1 MSRGRKALRKYI
13 VGLLAVVMAVSLVPT
28 NRIRAAEP
36 DEQAESVVDLS
47 NIELLSKNGVVPK
60 YIAGGKTEWE
70 LTVTNK
76 NSSGD
81 IQDIVVKPELGDM
94 VENWPFQIEQQEYEQ
109 SIPVLTA
116 NETKEISFAFTQRE
130 DVPTKPYMISFSIY
144 VKGSPVKTQKLYVN
158 TTAKEQE
165 SNKNEDTQ
173 TDDNMLQDGMA
184 DFGGISNGEA
194 VYSGGGGGSDSTSVP
209 RVIVTGFT
217 TNPAEVRAG
226 SDFTLTVHLK
236 NTSKASRVQN
246 MLFDLQAPTEGAD
259 EQTMA
264 PAFLPS
270 SGSSSIYLEGID
282 ADGAADIAI
291 NLNAKSDLLQ
301 KPYSIDLSMKYED
314 GAGAQVEAASS
325 ISIPVKQDARF
336 ELSEFEISPESI
348 AVGEEANI
356 MCNLYN
362 LGRIKLYNVK
372 AVFEGACI
380 EKEEVFL
387 GNVDSGATASIDA
400 MLEGKKATE
409 GPAKVNMTLSYED
422 EAGKRSESK
431 KEFQIMVTDV
441 VEDDMMPMM
450 EEMEEEGSFPMIP
463 AAIVSVLVIVI
474 AAIVFIVKRNKK
486 KRMKNEEEALLDE
499 LDGPSEDEW
508 Q

>member
-1 MSRGRKALRKYI
+1 MNSKRRYIKKYI
-13 VGLLAVVMAVSLVPT
+13 VGIMAAVMA
-28 NRIRAAEP
+28 AALIPAENAKAETM
-36 DEQAESVVDLS
+36 DTQAEDAVDLS
-47 NIELLSKNGVVPK
+47 NIELRSKNGVVPQ
-60 YIAGGKTEWE
+60 YTAGSKTEWK

-76 NSSGD
+76 NSNGD
-81 IQDIVVKPELGDM
+81 IEDIVVKPELGDTI
-94 VENWPFQIEQQEYEQ
+94 ENWPFQIEQQDYEQ
-109 SIPVLTA
+109 NISLLTA
-116 NETKEISFAFTQRE
+116 NETQDISFAFTQRE
-130 DVPTKPYMISFSIY
+130 DVPAKPYMISFTIF
-144 VKGSPVKTQKLYVN
+144 VKGSPVKTQKLYIN
-158 TTAKEQE
+158 TTAKTNN
-165 SNKNEDTQ
+165 SDIKS
-173 TDDNMLQDGMA
+173 DDNTSQAPA
-184 DFGGISNGEA
+184 DLGGISNGDA
-194 VYSGGGGGSDSTSVP
+194 VYSGGGGGGGSDSTSVP

-217 TNPAEVRAG
+217 TNPPEVRAG
-226 SDFTLTVHLK
+226 QDFTLTVHLK
-236 NTSKASRVQN
+236 NTSKTSRVQN

-270 SGSSSIYLEGID
+270 SGSSSIYLDGIN

-314 GAGAQVEAASS
+314 SAGAQVEAASS

-336 ELSEFEISPESI
+336 ELSEFELSPESI

-362 LGRIKLYNVK
+362 MGRIKLYNVK
-372 AVFEGACI
+372 ASFEGACI
-380 EKEEVFL
+380 EKEEIFL

-409 GPAKVNMTLSYED
+409 GPAKVTMTLSYED
-422 EAGKRSESK
+422 EAGKRSESR
-431 KEFQIMVTDV
+431 KELQIMVTDAA
-441 VEDDMMPMM
+441 EDDMTGVM
-450 EEMEEEGSFPMIP
+450 EEMEEPKSFPVIP
-463 AAIVSVLVIVI
+463 AVI
-474 AAIVFIVKRNKK
+474 AAVIILAVIAAAIIVKRNKK